1 MAPWCFLLFENESG
15 KSSARK
21 LLPRIAKAAIKGI
34 IYFALFYILPTFV
47 VSQLSEFAP
56 QLFSQYEQTV
66 AVFAAILIFFVVA
79 SELTSGTIYQH
90 ALNIGRALILII
102 FFVYAL
108 NGGIAKLD
116 IDIAR
121 SQRVS
126 VVVDLRIFLL
136 MLIAIDLLGL
146 AKSVLQA
153 VNFLSEKA
161 DKQVL
166 MPRPADNP

>member
-1 MAPWCFLLFENESG
+1 MFENEFGESL
-15 KSSARK
+15 ARK

-34 IYFALFYILPTFV
+34 IYFALFYVFPTFLI
-47 VSQLSEFAP
+47 SQLSKFAP
-56 QLFSQYEQTV
+56 QLSTQYGQTV
-66 AVFAAILIFFVVA
+66 TVFAAILIFFVVA

-102 FFVYAL
+102 FFVFAL
-108 NGGIAKLD
+108 NGGIVKFD
-116 IDIAR
+116 IDVAG
-121 SQRVS
+121 SQRVNL
-126 VVVDLRIFLL
+126 VADLKVFLL

-161 DKQVL
+161 DKQVP
-166 MPRPADNP
+166 MPRPAENP